1 MLAVHPDKHIANPSL
16 SVRAAAREAAVT
28 LGEVRDELLA
38 TGLASSLPDPPFVL
52 DLSATHPYDN
62 AVLSLVCLM
71 ALLVLCLRS
80 MPPEPRVAAAGCA
93 EQTEASAI
101 WQGKK
106 RSAAAGRQASLTR
119 QYARSKSNQVS
130 PLAAAELELSCD
142 TFSSRQLWKL
152 LNIWLGPNKDHPRK
166 MLHRPYIILKMS
178 VFLLCA
184 TLN

>member
-80 MPPEPRVAAAGCA
+80 RASLPQAARNKPKH
-93 EQTEASAI
+93 QRY
-101 WQGKK
+101 GKVRRGVQLQDDK
-106 RSAAAGRQASLTR
+106 RPSRGSTLAPSRTRCRPLLQLSLSSAATP
-119 QYARSKSNQVS
+119 S
-130 PLAAAELELSCD
+130 PRGSCG
-142 TFSSRQLWKL
+142 S
-152 LNIWLGPNKDHPRK
+152 
-166 MLHRPYIILKMS
+166 
-178 VFLLCA
+178 C
-184 TLN
+184 